1 MDSYMTAAQAADK
14 WGVSVRTVQTLCS
27 KGKIEGAY
35 KMANV
40 WIIPEDTDYPSD
52 RRVKTGKY
60 VNWRNK
66 ATEIEKK

>member
-1 MDSYMTAAQAADK
+1 MDSYITVAQAADK
-14 WGVSVRTVQTLCS
+14 WCVSVRTVQTLCAN
-27 KGKIEGAY
+27 GKIEGAS

-66 ATEIEKK
+66 AADKEDK